1 MMAQP
6 KKPLPDD
13 SPHLLVVDDDAPIR
27 NLLSRYLSD
36 RGYRVT
42 TAASAA
48 EAREFRE
55 ARRPQSQTLTLSL
68 ARAPLPAAA
77 LVWQMPRADDPST
90 PMWQMARALLGL
102 GRSGRLTDT
111 LVDEKALAHPLSLR
125 LEQHRDAG
133 LMVVQALAAH
143 GQTAAPLAQAL
154 QQEVLRLA
162 DEPVTDEELDK
173 AKAMLRRETLSVEWT
188 ADRLAR
194 ALGTAWAV
202 RGDAGA
208 PARDMAVWVK
218 LSGAELQQFWRKQ
231 VVQAPVLTLL
241 ADIGA
246 AAGVAA

>member
-1 MMAQP
+1 
-6 KKPLPDD
+6 
-13 SPHLLVVDDDAPIR
+13 
-27 NLLSRYLSD
+27 
-36 RGYRVT
+36 
-42 TAASAA
+42 
-48 EAREFRE
+48 
-55 ARRPQSQTLTLSL
+55 
-68 ARAPLPAAA
+68 
-77 LVWQMPRADDPST
+77 
-90 PMWQMARALLGL
+90 
-102 GRSGRLTDT
+102 
-111 LVDEKALAHPLSLR
+111 
-125 LEQHRDAG
+125 
-133 LMVVQALAAH
+133 VVQALAAH
-143 GQTAAPLAQAL
+143 GQTAAPLVQAL

-173 AKAMLRRETLSVEWT
+173 AKAMLKRETLSVEWT

-208 PARDMAVWVK
+208 LARDMAVWVK

>member
-1 MMAQP
+1 MTGADERELRTASRRLALQFALIILGLFIALGVVVYTVVAAGQAEAARKVLADASMV
-6 KKPLPDD
+6 D
-13 SPHLLVVDDDAPIR
+13 SPHDAPR
-27 NLLSRYLSD
+27 NLL
-36 RGYRVT
+36 VT
-42 TAASAA
+42 AVGPDGRDSS
-48 EAREFRE
+48 
-55 ARRPQSQTLTLSL
+55 PD
-68 ARAPLPAAA
+68 LP
-77 LVWQMPRADDPST
+77 D
-90 PMWQMARALLGL
+90 GL
-102 GRSGRLTDT
+102 P
-111 LVDEKALAHPLSLR
+111 DEKALAHQLSLR